1 MLENIHWLG
10 HASFRIENALTIYM
24 DPWKLKSFQPADLIL
39 VTHAHHDHFS
49 PEDIRK
55 IAGPQTV
62 IVCPFDCA
70 GKVPGQ
76 VRAIAAG
83 QSMQVG
89 DVRIEAV
96 PSYNTN
102 KPNHPKEHG
111 NVGYVVEVSGQRI
124 YHAGDTDAI
133 PEMADIRC
141 DVALLPVGGT
151 YTMNAREAAQALAQ
165 IRPKT
170 AVPMHWGGIV
180 GSQGDAERF
189 KRDAPQ
195 GVEVVILQVE

>member
-10 HASFRIENALTIYM
+10 HASFRIDNAQVIYI
-24 DPWKLKSFQPADLIL
+24 DPWKLKTFKPADLIL

-49 PEDIRK
+49 PDDIKK
-55 IAGPQTV
+55 IAGPETV

-70 GKVPGQ
+70 GQVPGQ
-76 VRAIAAG
+76 VRSIAPGQAI
-83 QSMQVG
+83 QVG
-89 DVRIEAV
+89 DVRVEAV

-111 NVGYVVEVSGQRI
+111 NVGYVVEVGGQRI
-124 YHAGDTDAI
+124 YHAGDTDVI
-133 PEMADIRC
+133 PEMADVRC

-151 YTMNAREAAQALAQ
+151 YTMNAEEAAQSLAQ
-165 IRPKT
+165 IRPKM
-170 AVPMHWGGIV
+170 AVPMHWGGVV
-180 GSQGDAERF
+180 GSQADADRF

-195 GVEVVILQVE
+195 GVEVVILREE

>member
-10 HASFRIENALTIYM
+10 HASFRIENAQVIYI
-24 DPWKLKSFQPADLIL
+24 DPWKLKSFRPADLIL

-62 IVCPFDCA
+62 IVCPFDCV

-76 VRAIAAG
+76 VRAIAVG
-83 QSMQVG
+83 QAVQVG
-89 DVRIEAV
+89 DVRVEAV

-111 NVGYVVEVSGQRI
+111 NVGYVVEVGGQRI
-124 YHAGDTDAI
+124 YHAGDTDVI
-133 PEMADIRC
+133 PEMADVRC

-151 YTMNAREAAQALAQ
+151 YTMNAREAAQALSQ

-170 AVPMHWGGIV
+170 AVPMHWGGLV
-180 GSQGDAERF
+180 GSQEDAERF

-195 GVEVVILQVE
+195 GVEVVILRAE

>member
-10 HASFRIENALTIYM
+10 HASFRIDNAQVIYI
-24 DPWKLKSFQPADLIL
+24 DPWKLKTFKPADLIL

-49 PEDIRK
+49 PDDIKK
-55 IAGPQTV
+55 IAGPETV

-70 GKVPGQ
+70 GQVPGQ
-76 VRAIAAG
+76 MRSIAPGQAI
-83 QSMQVG
+83 QVG
-89 DVRIEAV
+89 DVRVEAV

-111 NVGYVVEVSGQRI
+111 NVGYVVEVGGQRI
-124 YHAGDTDAI
+124 YHADDTDVI
-133 PEMADIRC
+133 PEMADVRC

-151 YTMNAREAAQALAQ
+151 YTMNAEEAAQSLAQ
-165 IRPKT
+165 IRPKM
-170 AVPMHWGGIV
+170 AVPMHWGGVV
-180 GSQGDAERF
+180 GSQADADRF

-195 GVEVVILQVE
+195 GVEVVILREE